1 MSVEVSRLFGCVV
14 APAAQFSA
22 QLIRLSQDFTPR
34 FEVEKGSLALL
45 DLSGLSHLFS
55 SPRELASSIQ
65 TSAVGYGIE
74 HPRIAL
80 ATRLQAARR
89 LALFRP
95 GLSIAL
101 DEKAEAELLG
111 ALPLESLDLDDRTL
125 DRLRNWG
132 LHHSRDLAKL
142 PASDLR
148 ARGGALLVRAHE
160 SSSGRDERLLVPME
174 EKPNDGL
181 GLDPGF
187 GVEDLSQLVF
197 LMFRLLDPLCAKL
210 KSSGRAATAFEVTL
224 ALEDGAADV
233 RLIRSPSPSADHT
246 AWRTLVRL
254 NLEGRPPAA
263 PVLSLSLRAESTSA
277 RAIQFSFTGAG
288 RSSPERVASAL
299 ARLQRFF
306 PEDRIGS
313 PELVDTHTPDQF
325 LLRPFDPV
333 SSSKSGAQPPRRGKK
348 KATSPNGNP
357 LPPPEARS
365 PASALRA
372 IRPPAH
378 ANVRVDMA
386 GAPVF
391 LLVQD
396 HDRFL
401 NVRGRVQA
409 SAGPYLLST
418 QWWNEETFAREE
430 WDVEITTEDGTAAYL
445 IFRDPRNDTWYLAA
459 EID

>member
-1 MSVEVSRLFGCVV
+1 MNLDVSRLFGCVV
-14 APAAQFSA
+14 APAAQFSPK
-22 QLIRLSQDFTPR
+22 LMKLSQDFTPR
-34 FEVEKGSLALL
+34 YEIEGGSLALL

-55 SPRELASSIQ
+55 SAQDLGVSIR
-65 TSAVGYGIE
+65 TSAQSYGIE
-74 HPRIAL
+74 QPRIAL

-101 DEKAEAELLG
+101 DEKTEEALLG

-125 DRLRNWG
+125 ERLRNWG
-132 LHHSRDLAKL
+132 LRNSSDLFRL

-148 ARGGALLVRAHE
+148 ARGGAALVRAHE
-160 SSSGRDERLLVPME
+160 SSSGRDDRLLAPLQ
-174 EKPNDGL
+174 EKPDDGL

-197 LMFRLLDPLCAKL
+197 LMFRLLDPLCARL
-210 KSSGRAATAFEVTL
+210 KSSSRAATAFEVTL
-224 ALEDGAADV
+224 ALENGTTDV
-233 RLIRSPSPSADHT
+233 RLIRSPSPSADDK

-254 NLEGRPPAA
+254 NLEGRPPEA
-263 PVLSLSLRAESTSA
+263 PVLSLSLRAETTSA
-277 RAIQFSFTGAG
+277 RAVQFSFTGAG
-288 RSSPERVASAL
+288 RSSPEKVASAL

-313 PELVDTHTPDQF
+313 PQLMDTHTPDQF
-325 LLRPFDPV
+325 VLGAFDPV
-333 SSSKSGAQPPRRGKK
+333 SGAKGRK
-348 KATSPNGNP
+348 KAASEFRPRP
-357 LPPPEARS
+357 RP

-378 ANVRVDMA
+378 ARVRVDMA
-386 GAPVF
+386 GAPVS
-391 LLVQD
+391 LQVAD
-396 HDRFL
+396 NDRFL
-401 NVRGRVQA
+401 NIRGRVLM

-418 QWWNEETFAREE
+418 QWWNEEAFAREE
-430 WDVEITTEDGTAAYL
+430 WDVEIASEGATAAYQ

>member
-1 MSVEVSRLFGCVV
+1 MRLFGCVV
-14 APAAQFSA
+14 AQEPSSSR
-22 QLIRLSQDFTPR
+22 LIRLSQDFTPR
-34 FEVEKGSLALL
+34 YEVEKGSIALL
-45 DLSGLSHLFS
+45 DLSGLSHLFQN
-55 SPRELASSIQ
+55 PHELAASIR
-65 TSAVGYGIE
+65 TSAHDYGIE
-74 HPRIAL
+74 SPRIAL

-89 LALFRP
+89 LAIFGP

-101 DEKAEAELLG
+101 DEKTEADLLG

-125 DRLRNWG
+125 ARLQNWG
-132 LHHSRDLAKL
+132 LRHSSDLAKL

-148 ARGGALLVRAHE
+148 SRGGVALVRAHE
-160 SSSGRDERLLVPME
+160 SSSGRDERLLVPVE

-187 GVEDLSQLVF
+187 GVEDLSQLAF

-210 KSSGRAATAFEVTL
+210 KSSARAATAFEVTL
-224 ALEDGAADV
+224 ALENGVSDV
-233 RLIRSPSPSADHT
+233 RLIRSPSPSADDK
-246 AWRTLVRL
+246 AWRTLIRL
-254 NLEGRPPAA
+254 NLEGRPPEA

-277 RAIQFSFTGAG
+277 RAVQFSFTGAG
-288 RSSPERVASAL
+288 RSSPEKVASAL

-313 PELVDTHTPDQF
+313 PQLMDTHTPDQF
-325 LLRPFDPV
+325 QMCSFDPIAG
-333 SSSKSGAQPPRRGKK
+333 SSKKNKKDVKPKEAARPR
-348 KATSPNGNP
+348 P
-357 LPPPEARS
+357 

-378 ANVRVDMA
+378 ARVWVDMNGEPA
-386 GAPVF
+386 SIQVS
-391 LLVQD
+391 D

-401 NVRGRVQA
+401 NIRGRVQQ

-418 QWWNEETFAREE
+418 QWWNEEAFAREE
-430 WDVEITTEDGTAAYL
+430 WDVEVASEGAAAAYL

>member
-1 MSVEVSRLFGCVV
+1 MSFEVSRLFGCVV
-14 APAAQFSA
+14 APAEQFAS
-22 QLIRLSQDFTPR
+22 QLMRLSQDFTPR
-34 FEVEKGSLALL
+34 YEVERGSLALL
-45 DLSGLSHLFS
+45 DLSGLSHLFQN
-55 SPRELASSIQ
+55 PHDLGASIKA
-65 TSAVGYGIE
+65 SALNYGIE
-74 HPRIAL
+74 EPRIAL

-101 DEKAEAELLG
+101 DEKTEMELLG

-125 DRLRNWG
+125 VRLGNWG
-132 LHHSRDLAKL
+132 LRNSSDLARL

-148 ARGGALLVRAHE
+148 ARGGVSLVRAHE
-160 SSSGRDERLLVPME
+160 SSSGRDERLLVPVE

-187 GVEDLSQLVF
+187 GVEDLTQLVF
-197 LMFRLLDPLCAKL
+197 LMFRLLDPVCAKL
-210 KSSGRAATAFEVTL
+210 KSSSRAATAFEVTL
-224 ALEDGAADV
+224 ALENGTTDV
-233 RLIRSPSPSADHT
+233 RLIRSPSPSADNA

-277 RAIQFSFTGAG
+277 RAVQFSFTGAG
-288 RSSPERVASAL
+288 RSSPEKVASAL

-313 PELVDTHTPDQF
+313 PQLKDTHTPDQF
-325 LLRPFDPV
+325 ELRSFDPV
-333 SSSKSGAQPPRRGKK
+333 RESQLKK
-348 KATSPNGNP
+348 KAKDLAEPKTRP
-357 LPPPEARS
+357 

-378 ANVRVDMA
+378 ARVRVDMV
-386 GAPVF
+386 GAPVS
-391 LLVQD
+391 LLVSD
-396 HDRFL
+396 NDRFL
-401 NVRGRVQA
+401 NIRGRVQS

-418 QWWNEETFAREE
+418 QWWNEEAFAREE
-430 WDVEITTEDGTAAYL
+430 WDVEIASEGATAAYL